1 MPTFNVHEI
10 STRKLVY
17 QFDAASL
24 TILDLFPESDYEYS
38 VATGNNDGKRG
49 SIYGG
54 RRILTKLEYR
64 RLFTFEERM
73 AIDSF
78 TANFLEIAFLSDE
91 QKAAI
96 RTSLKDYEDAQDINL
111 DDADTVRGI
120 GLYVQFGLILPNRLP
135 EVLNG

>member
-10 STRKLVY
+10 STGKLVY
-17 QFDAASL
+17 QFEAESL
-24 TILDLFPESDYEYS
+24 TIRDSFPVSDYNYSQVAGNVESKNEY
-38 VATGNNDGKRG
+38 V
-49 SIYGG
+49 YGG

-78 TANFLEIAFLSDE
+78 TANYLNAPFLLEE
-91 QKAAI
+91 QKSAI
-96 RTSLKDYEDAQDINL
+96 RTFRQDYADAQDINL
-111 DDADTVRGI
+111 DDADTIRGI
-120 GLYVQFGLILPNRLP
+120 GLYVQFGLIQPNRLA

>member
-17 QFDAASL
+17 QFESASL

-38 VATGNNDGKRG
+38 LDTEIVNKPT
-49 SIYGG
+49 SLYGG
-54 RRILTKLEYR
+54 RRVLTKLEYR

-73 AIDSF
+73 SIDSF
-78 TANFLEIAFLSDE
+78 TANYLDIAFLSAE
-91 QKAAI
+91 QKSAI
-96 RTSLKDYEDAQDINL
+96 RTSLQDYADAQDINL

>member
-10 STRKLVY
+10 STGKLVY
-17 QFDAASL
+17 QFESESL
-24 TILDLFPESDYEYS
+24 AVLDLFPESDYTYS
-38 VATGNNDGKRG
+38 IDTEGNGGNLGN
-49 SIYGG
+49 IYGG
-54 RRILTKLEYR
+54 RRVLTKLEYR

-78 TANFLEIAFLSDE
+78 TANYLGIAFLSAE
-91 QKAAI
+91 QKSAI
-96 RTSLKDYEDAQDINL
+96 RTSLQDYADAQDINL

-120 GLYVQFGLILPNRLP
+120 GLYVQFGLIQPNRLA

>member
-17 QFDAASL
+17 QFESASL

-38 VATGNNDGKRG
+38 LDTEIANKPT
-49 SIYGG
+49 SLYGG
-54 RRILTKLEYR
+54 RRVLTKLEYR

-73 AIDSF
+73 SIDSF
-78 TANFLEIAFLSDE
+78 TANYLDIAFLSAE
-91 QKAAI
+91 QKSAI
-96 RTSLKDYEDAQDINL
+96 RTSLQDYADAQDINL

>member
-10 STRKLVY
+10 STGKLVY
-17 QFDAASL
+17 QFESASL

-38 VATGNNDGKRG
+38 IDTENNDGKRD

-64 RLFTFEERM
+64 RLFAFEERM

-111 DDADTVRGI
+111 DDADTIRGI